1 MLEVRDLHF
10 AYGKT
15 GAAVLSGV
23 SFMVENGCSMAVLG
37 RNGAGKSTLI
47 RCIDGILRPQSGSVL
62 MDGKEILTLPRR
74 EIARLIAY
82 VPQHAG
88 EEELTVFDA
97 VLLGRR
103 PYIRWDASARDREI
117 VMETLA
123 ELGLEALMLRPL
135 GELSGG
141 ELQKVIIARAL
152 VQEPKLLLFDE
163 PTSSLD
169 PMNQHEVMSLVSRIV
184 KEKDIC
190 AVSVLH
196 DLNLAARWCGRFLF
210 LKEGRS
216 FACGGAE
223 VLNAETVEAVFG
235 MRAEKLMHN
244 GVPILIPDFG

>member
-15 GAAVLSGV
+15 GAPVLSGV
-23 SFMVENGCSMAVLG
+23 SFTAEDGCSMAVLG

-47 RCIDGILRPQSGSVL
+47 RCIDAILRPQGGSVL
-62 MDGKEILTLPRR
+62 LDGREILTLPRR

-88 EEELTVFDA
+88 EEELSVFDA

-123 ELGLEALMLRPL
+123 ELELEPLMLRPL

-169 PMNQHEVMSLVSRIV
+169 PMNQHEVMALVSRIV
-184 KEKDIC
+184 KEKNIC

-196 DLNLAARWCGRFLF
+196 DLNLAARWCSRFLF
-210 LKEGRS
+210 LKGGKS

-223 VLNAETVEAVFG
+223 VLSAETVEAVFG
-235 MRAEKLMHN
+235 MRTAKLEHK
-244 GVPILIPDFG
+244 GVPILVPEIG